1 MTLSD
6 TTTDTAGPD
15 AADPRARRLRAA
27 LGNRVVLPGDDDWD
41 LARMPWNLAVD
52 QRPVAV
58 ARPENA
64 EEVVDVVRAAAAAG
78 LRVAPQS
85 TGHAAAAL
93 ADTGFADT
101 VVISLARLRGVTVDP
116 VARTARV
123 LGGSQWNDV
132 LEAAA
137 PHGLTAPHGS
147 AGDVGVA
154 GYSLSGGLS
163 FYARTHGLAVNF
175 VRAVQIVTA
184 DGALVRASAEEN
196 RDLFWAV
203 RGGSGAF
210 GVVVSLEMDLLPYAD
225 VYAGMLLWD
234 AARASEV
241 ARAWATWTTTAP
253 DSATTTLRIL
263 NLPPLPELPPF
274 LSGRSVVVIDGA
286 VLGTDEGAAA
296 VLAPLRALAP
306 EIDTFGRIPAAGLV
320 AVHMDPPQPTP
331 AVTGHAV
338 VDELPED
345 AVAAFLRAGSDPRLF
360 MMELRHVGGAV
371 ARPVDA
377 GGAVSAFRGEYICH
391 AVAVVPVPDAAA
403 GAGAAVG
410 AAVALFEPWHIDA
423 LALTFVD
430 GGNVDRRGGYGDA
443 AGRLGELKRR
453 FDPGD
458 MFSAA
463 HPVN

>member
-6 TTTDTAGPD
+6 TTTDAARPE
-15 AADPRARRLRAA
+15 ADPRANRLRAH
-27 LGNRVVLPGDDDWD
+27 LGSRVVLPGDAEWD
-41 LARMPWNLAVD
+41 LARMPWNVAVD

-58 ARPENA
+58 ARPETA
-64 EEVVDVVRAAAAAG
+64 EDVVEIVRAATAAG

-93 ADTGFADT
+93 ADTGHADT
-101 VVISLARLRGVTVDP
+101 VIVSLARLRGVTVDP

-123 LGGSQWNDV
+123 LGGSHWNDV
-132 LEAAA
+132 LEATA

-147 AGDVGVA
+147 AGDVSVA

-175 VRAVQIVTA
+175 VRAVQLVTA

-196 RDLFWAV
+196 SDLFWAV

-210 GVVVSLEMDLLPYAD
+210 GVVVSLEIDLLPYAD

-234 AARASEV
+234 AARAPEV
-241 ARAWATWTTTAP
+241 ARAWAAWTATVP
-253 DSATTTLRIL
+253 ESATTTLRIL

-286 VLGTDEGAAA
+286 VLETDDAAAA
-296 VLAPLRALAP
+296 VLAPLRELAP
-306 EIDTFGRIPAAGLV
+306 EMDTFARIPAAGLV

-331 AVTGHAV
+331 AVTAHAV
-338 VDELPED
+338 LDELPDD
-345 AVAAFLRAGSDPRLF
+345 AIDAFLRAGSNRELF
-360 MMELRHVGGAV
+360 MTELRHIGGAV
-371 ARPVDA
+371 ARPVAA
-377 GGAVSAFRGEYICH
+377 GGAVSAMRGRYISH
-391 AVAVVPVPDAAA
+391 AVTMVPVPEAAA
-403 GAGAAVG
+403 GADAAVRE
-410 AAVALFEPWHIDA
+410 AVALFSPWHIDA

-430 GGNVDRRGGYGDA
+430 GGGADRRIGYGDA
-443 AGRLGELKRR
+443 FARLGELKRR
-453 FDPGD
+453 FDPAAV
-458 MFSAA
+458 FSAA
-463 HPVN
+463 QPVT